1 MVDLDQDR
9 ILTKSSSPIS
19 WKLLPVDLECALRT
33 RLYSMQQQQQQQQQ
47 QQEPEPEQ
55 EPEQDDGGGVES
67 ECTVPMY
74 PDHLAARTPPVH
86 PTAPTAPTTSA
97 TISATTSVSSW

>member
-47 QQEPEPEQ
+47 Q

-74 PDHLAARTPPVH
+74 PDHLAARTPPVQ
-86 PTAPTAPTTSA
+86 PTAPTTSA
-97 TISATTSVSSW
+97 TTSATISATISVSSW